1 MAFQRVILVASST
14 GVPSIY
20 PQEQITWATDE
31 ARRLAALGQ
40 SINPMG
46 SPCNGHRLHWHAFMP
61 QTSQKEVTVRLRGKF
76 AFQIAGIE
84 NRLAGLMQAGFAGI
98 NHEIYRTL
106 VKKTII
112 GFLNFIV

>member
-1 MAFQRVILVASST
+1 
-14 GVPSIY
+14 
-20 PQEQITWATDE
+20 
-31 ARRLAALGQ
+31 
-40 SINPMG
+40 
-46 SPCNGHRLHWHAFMP
+46 MP

-106 VKKTII
+106 VIQNI
-112 GFLNFIV
+112 N

>member
-1 MAFQRVILVASST
+1 
-14 GVPSIY
+14 
-20 PQEQITWATDE
+20 
-31 ARRLAALGQ
+31 
-40 SINPMG
+40 
-46 SPCNGHRLHWHAFMP
+46 MP

-106 VKKTII
+106 VSFNRKCWIHFT
-112 GFLNFIV
+112 G

>member
-1 MAFQRVILVASST
+1 LKDEPKPSFNQ
-14 GVPSIY
+14 VPLFVSHTLTSDSANTVR
-20 PQEQITWATDE
+20 PE
-31 ARRLAALGQ
+31 
-40 SINPMG
+40 
-46 SPCNGHRLHWHAFMP
+46 FMP

-106 VKKTII
+106 V
-112 GFLNFIV
+112 

>member
-1 MAFQRVILVASST
+1 
-14 GVPSIY
+14 
-20 PQEQITWATDE
+20 
-31 ARRLAALGQ
+31 
-40 SINPMG
+40 
-46 SPCNGHRLHWHAFMP
+46 MP

-106 VKKTII
+106 VTSAIEAAS
-112 GFLNFIV
+112 GDQSPWT

>member
-1 MAFQRVILVASST
+1 
-14 GVPSIY
+14 
-20 PQEQITWATDE
+20 
-31 ARRLAALGQ
+31 
-40 SINPMG
+40 
-46 SPCNGHRLHWHAFMP
+46 MP

-106 VKKTII
+106 VMANNKSQ
-112 GFLNFIV
+112 GE

>member
-1 MAFQRVILVASST
+1 
-14 GVPSIY
+14 
-20 PQEQITWATDE
+20 
-31 ARRLAALGQ
+31 
-40 SINPMG
+40 
-46 SPCNGHRLHWHAFMP
+46 MP

-106 VKKTII
+106 VGKVNKKTHINQRYFS
-112 GFLNFIV
+112 GV

>member
-1 MAFQRVILVASST
+1 
-14 GVPSIY
+14 
-20 PQEQITWATDE
+20 
-31 ARRLAALGQ
+31 
-40 SINPMG
+40 
-46 SPCNGHRLHWHAFMP
+46 MP

-106 VKKTII
+106 VIKII
-112 GFLNFIV
+112 NQLNGENVYVI

>member
-1 MAFQRVILVASST
+1 
-14 GVPSIY
+14 
-20 PQEQITWATDE
+20 
-31 ARRLAALGQ
+31 
-40 SINPMG
+40 
-46 SPCNGHRLHWHAFMP
+46 MP

-106 VKKTII
+106 VTEHHS
-112 GFLNFIV
+112 LNLIFRQRLKACDFSARTAL

>member
-1 MAFQRVILVASST
+1 
-14 GVPSIY
+14 
-20 PQEQITWATDE
+20 
-31 ARRLAALGQ
+31 
-40 SINPMG
+40 
-46 SPCNGHRLHWHAFMP
+46 MP

-106 VKKTII
+106 VVENKNNEVSRC
-112 GFLNFIV
+112 FY